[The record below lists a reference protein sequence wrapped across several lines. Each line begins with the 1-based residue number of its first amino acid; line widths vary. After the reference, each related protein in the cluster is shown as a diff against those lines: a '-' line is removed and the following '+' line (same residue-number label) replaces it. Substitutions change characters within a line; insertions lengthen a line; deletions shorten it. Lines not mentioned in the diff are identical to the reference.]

1 MAGSLLRSRPLLAL
15 FSAEVISG
23 TGSYMTY
30 LALPWFVLVTTG
42 SAARMGFVLAAELVP
57 VAVLGIPSGTLV
69 TRLGA
74 RRTMLWS
81 DALRVPLMTS
91 VPLLYHAGMLS
102 FGLLLGI
109 VALLGAL
116 TGPYFSA
123 QRLILPEL
131 LGEDEG
137 LIAQA
142 NSVVEGAQRLTAF
155 VGPAVAGL
163 LIGVIGAA
171 QVLYVDAATFAL
183 SFALVLLL
191 VPSRPAGAEGSGEDG
206 GMLAG
211 LRYLLRDPLLGPAMV
226 TVVLGNMLYQVL
238 FAALRVLGFERFDS
252 ASITG
257 FFFAASGLGAV
268 LGSVIAFRVVARFE
282 PLKLAS
288 VFIVLEVIPLWL
300 LGFELPAVAIMAV
313 LFVAAIGIP
322 VVNAPLISV
331 LTVRT
336 PAPLRAKVM
345 TAVMT
350 FVTIASP
357 LALVAAGPM
366 LESWGATNVFL
377 LVAGGLTFSSLFFV
391 AVAVRALRGASPAEP
406 AKA

>member
-1 MAGSLLRSRPLLAL
+1 MAGSVLRSRPLLAL
-15 FSAEVISG
+15 FTAEVISG
-23 TGSYMTY
+23 AGSYMTY

-42 SAARMGFVLAAELVP
+42 SASRMGFVLAAELVP
-57 VAVLGIPSGTLV
+57 VALLGIPSGTLV
-69 TRLGA
+69 ARLGA
-74 RRTMLWS
+74 RRTMLWC
-81 DALRVPLMTS
+81 DALRAPLMAS
-91 VPLLYHAGMLS
+91 VPVLYHAGALS
-102 FGLLLGI
+102 FGVLLGV
-109 VALLGAL
+109 VALVGAA

-137 LIAQA
+137 VVAQA

-155 VGPAVAGL
+155 IGPAVAGV

-171 QVLYVDAATFAL
+171 QVLYVDAATFAV
-183 SFALVLLL
+183 SFVLVLALV
-191 VPSRPAGAEGSGEDG
+191 PAGRPVGDEGADAG

-211 LRYLLRDPLLGPAMV
+211 LKFVLHDPLLGPAMV

-238 FAALRVLGFERFDS
+238 FAALRVLGYERFAS
-252 ASITG
+252 ATITG
-257 FFFAASGLGAV
+257 FFFAAFGLGAV
-268 LGSVIAFRVVARFE
+268 LGSVIAFRVVRRFE

-288 VFIVLEVIPLWL
+288 FVIVLEVIPLWL
-300 LGFELPAVAIMAV
+300 LGVELPALAIMAV

-336 PAPLRAKVM
+336 PPALRAKAM

-357 LALVAAGPM
+357 AALVAAGP
-366 LESWGATNVFL
+366 LLDAWGATNVFL
-377 LVAGGLTFSSLFFV
+377 LVAGGLTFSSLFFA
-391 AVAVRALRGASPAEP
+391 AVAMRVLQTAAPEP
-406 AKA
+406 VEA